1 MEKRKHWMQNKKM
14 RTMIHEN
21 LDLKEYVRK
30 GSLAS
35 ARKTWQIRSFMLDV
49 AGNYPGHSKYKGSD
63 WRCQACSLELREDQ
77 EHLLVCEGYEDLKE
91 NLDLRSE
98 SEMVNFYQRV
108 MDRRRQMN
116 WS

>member
-1 MEKRKHWMQNKKM
+1 
-14 RTMIHEN
+14 
-21 LDLKEYVRK
+21 
-30 GSLAS
+30 
-35 ARKTWQIRSFMLDV
+35 
-49 AGNYPGHSKYKGSD
+49 
-63 WRCQACSLELREDQ
+63 LELREDQ

>member
-1 MEKRKHWMQNKKM
+1 MPPSFKVNVFQKNSDKLHFIQDYF
-14 RTMIHEN
+14 
-21 LDLKEYVRK
+21 LDLFD
-30 GSLAS
+30 SL
-35 ARKTWQIRSFMLDV
+35 I
-49 AGNYPGHSKYKGSD
+49 SD

-77 EHLLVCEGYEDLKE
+77 EHLLVCDGYEDLKE